1 MLCQFLTSWCIQA
14 ECHRS
19 RASAFAYMRQKNLA
33 DRLAGGPLYQL
44 VQYPARFYTRR
55 KSDLGIQP
63 VNFSDSSIEF

>member
-19 RASAFAYMRQKNLA
+19 RGASAFAYMRQKNLA
-33 DRLAGGPLYQL
+33 DRLAGEPTLYQL

-55 KSDLGIQP
+55 KSDFGNSASQ
-63 VNFSDSSIEF
+63 FQ